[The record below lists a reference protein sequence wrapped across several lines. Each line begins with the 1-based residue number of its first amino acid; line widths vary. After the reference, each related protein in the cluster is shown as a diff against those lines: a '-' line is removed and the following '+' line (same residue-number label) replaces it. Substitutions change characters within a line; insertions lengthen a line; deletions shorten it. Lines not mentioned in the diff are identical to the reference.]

1 MRSSAGHHSFDDR
14 SVLGVRQAIGPDKG
28 IAMFLV
34 KCGQLQRIVH
44 RAAEFGLVEAND
56 HHRREQC
63 NGGVVRVC
71 RPHLA
76 LCLMGNQA
84 PGDGLT

>member
-34 KCGQLQRIVH
+34 KCRQLQRIVH
-44 RAAEFGLVEAND
+44 RAAEFKPTVKYWLRPDFDN
-56 HHRREQC
+56 
-63 NGGVVRVC
+63 RVAAGEIT
-71 RPHLA
+71 A
-76 LCLMGNQA
+76 LMQTTVTGITPDWL
-84 PGDGLT
+84 